1 MTQEPHA
8 PAASAQPAA
17 PGAATAWIR
26 SLFEVKDLV
35 VVALL
40 VIIYRNVAHDIH
52 LGWTLVD
59 SYYSHGFL
67 IPFVCLFFVW
77 RDRKVLAALPRKPSA
92 WGYPW
97 VAAAALMLFV
107 GDFLGFGVLTHM
119 SLIPMITGALLLTH
133 GAARTRTLWFPIA
146 FLFFMIPIPASI
158 TQSFALKLK
167 LVATESA
174 VQLANL
180 FTLPM
185 VREGS
190 YVHFGDDFLLVGE
203 VCGGLRSLIAL
214 LALGALMAYIS
225 KTRWLARVF
234 LFLVAAP
241 VVAILTNILRIFS
254 LCVVGYF
261 YGSTVAAGTFHDVS
275 GILIFLIAF
284 ICFFSLEGLLRKIL
298 PARENPET
306 AP

>member
-1 MTQEPHA
+1 MMEE
-8 PAASAQPAA
+8 SEAQPVGERAKEDKA
-17 PGAATAWIR
+17 GISLRA
-26 SLFEVKDLV
+26 LFEYKD
-35 VVALL
+35 LL
-40 VIIYRNVAHDIH
+40 VIALFVVIYRNVAHE
-52 LGWTLVD
+52 LRTGWTLID

-67 IPFVCLFFVW
+67 IPFISLYFVW
-77 RDRKVLAALPRKPSA
+77 RERTALGSLARIPSA
-92 WGYPW
+92 WGYLW
-97 VAAAALMLFV
+97 LFGATFMLFT
-107 GDFLGFGVLTHM
+107 GDFLGFGVITHL

-133 GAARTRTLWFPIA
+133 GAGRTRRIWFPIA

-167 LVATESA
+167 LLATEAA

-180 FTLPM
+180 FTLPI

-190 YVHFGDDFLLVGE
+190 YVHFGGDSLLVGE

-225 KTRWLARVF
+225 KTHWAARLL
-234 LFLVAAP
+234 LFFPVAP
-241 VVAILTNILRIFS
+241 MVAVLTNVLRIFS

-275 GILIFLIAF
+275 GILIFVVAF
-284 ICFFSLEGLLRKIL
+284 ICFFSLEGLLRKIV
-298 PARENPET
+298 PAKEAKEATP
-306 AP
+306 

>member
-1 MTQEPHA
+1 MMQESQTPAAPVQA
-8 PAASAQPAA
+8 PAAGTEPLSF
-17 PGAATAWIR
+17 R
-26 SLFEVKDLV
+26 SLFELKDLV

-40 VIIYRNVAHDIH
+40 AATYRNVAHE
-52 LGWTLVD
+52 LRAGWTLVD

-67 IPFVCLFFVW
+67 IPFISLFFVW
-77 RDRKVLAALPRKPSA
+77 RERKSLASLPRNPSA

-97 VAAAALMLFV
+97 LAAAATMLFV

-119 SLIPMITGALLLTH
+119 SLLPMITGVLLLTH
-133 GAARTRTLWFPIA
+133 GVDRTRTIWFPIA

-158 TQSFALKLK
+158 TQSLALRLKLI
-167 LVATESA
+167 ATESA

-203 VCGGLRSLIAL
+203 VCGGLRSMIAL

-225 KTRWLARVF
+225 KTRWLARMF
-234 LFLVAAP
+234 LFLIAAP
-241 VVAILTNILRIFS
+241 LVAILTNILRIFS

-275 GILIFLIAF
+275 GILIFLTAF
-284 ICFFSLEGLLRKIL
+284 ICFFTLEGLLRKTL
-298 PARENPET
+298 PARENRGT
-306 AP
+306 AS

>member
-1 MTQEPHA
+1 MTQGPQTS
-8 PAASAQPAA
+8 AASVQSLAA
-17 PGAATAWIR
+17 GTGTPWFR
-26 SLFEVKDLV
+26 SLFELKDLV

-40 VIIYRNVAHDIH
+40 IVLYRNVAYE
-52 LGWTLVD
+52 LRAGWTLVD

-67 IPFVCLFFVW
+67 IPFISLFFVW
-77 RDRKVLAALPRKPSA
+77 RERKNLGALPRKPSV
-92 WGYPW
+92 WGYLW
-97 VAAAALMLFV
+97 VAGAAGMLFV

-119 SLIPMITGALLLTH
+119 SLLPMITGVLLLTH
-133 GAARTRTLWFPIA
+133 GAARTRTIWFPIA

-158 TQSFALKLK
+158 TQSLALRLKL
-167 LVATESA
+167 LATESA

-180 FTLPM
+180 FTFPM

-203 VCGGLRSLIAL
+203 VCGGLRSMIAL

-225 KTRWLARVF
+225 KTRWIARMF
-234 LFLVAAP
+234 LFLIAAP
-241 VVAILTNILRIFS
+241 FVAILTNILRIFS

-261 YGSTVAAGTFHDVS
+261 YGSGVAAGTFHDVS
-275 GILIFLIAF
+275 GILIFLTAF
-284 ICFFSLEGLLRKIL
+284 ICFFTLEGLLRKAL
-298 PARENPET
+298 PAREIREA